1 MKKPIYIIIAVVLIG
16 GAAFTLINN
25 KKKNAEDT
33 AIVAQKNSSVAV
45 RVATVTTG
53 KLDEAFKANGNFEPI
68 QELTFS
74 AEKSGKVISVL
85 AKEGDYVSAGQTL
98 LIVRGDVINVSAQ
111 AAKAA
116 FDNSKADYARYE
128 NAFKTGGVTKQQLDQ
143 AKLALTNAE
152 ANLKQANINV
162 GDTKVKAPIS
172 GFINKKYI
180 EPGSILTGMPATA
193 LFDIVN
199 VSKLKLKV
207 TVNESQV
214 PNLKLGNNVTIGAS
228 VFPDKSFTGKITFI
242 ASKADETLNFPIE
255 IEVANNPNNEIKAGM
270 YGTAT
275 FGSNAT
281 TKQAEVKTI
290 PRAAFVGSV
299 SSNQVFVVNNNVA
312 TLKTIV
318 AGRIFGD
325 KVEILDG
332 LNDGDVVVTS
342 GQINLSDNTKVNIV
356 K

>member
-16 GAAFTLINN
+16 ATAFTLINN

-33 AIVAQKNSSVAV
+33 AIVAEKNSSIAV
-45 RVATVTTG
+45 RAATVATG
-53 KLDEAFKANGNFEPI
+53 KLDDSFKANGNFEPI

-85 AKEGDYVSAGQTL
+85 AKEGDYVNVGQTL
-98 LIVRGDVINVSAQ
+98 LIVRSDVINVNAQ
-111 AAKAA
+111 TAKAA
-116 FDNSKADYARYE
+116 YDNAKSDYDRYQ
-128 NAFKTGGVTKQQLDQ
+128 NAYNSGGVTKQQLDQ
-143 AKLALTNAE
+143 AKLALTNATN
-152 ANLKQANINV
+152 NLKQANINV
-162 GDTKVKAPIS
+162 GDTKVKAPIK
-172 GFINKKYI
+172 GYINKKYV
-180 EPGSILTGMPATA
+180 EPGSILAGMPATA

-214 PNLKLGNNVTIGAS
+214 ASLKLGNNVAISAS

-242 ASKADETLNFPIE
+242 ASKADASLNFPIE
-255 IEVANNPNNEIKAGM
+255 IEVTNNPNNEIKAGM

-275 FGSNAT
+275 FGSNAA
-281 TKQAEVKTI
+281 KQADVKTI

-299 SSNQVFVVNNNVA
+299 SSNQVFVINNNVA
-312 TLKTIV
+312 TLKKIV

-332 LNDGDVVVTS
+332 LSDGDVVVIS
-342 GQINLSDNTKVNIV
+342 GQINLNDNTKVSIV

>member
-1 MKKPIYIIIAVVLIG
+1 MKKPIYIIIAVALIG
-16 GAAFTLINN
+16 GAAYTLYNN

-33 AIVAQKNSSVAV
+33 AIVAEKNSSVAV
-45 RVATVTTG
+45 RVATVATG
-53 KLDEAFKANGNFEPI
+53 KLDDAFKANGNFEPI

-85 AKEGDYVSAGQTL
+85 VKEGDYVNVGQPL
-98 LIVRGDVINVSAQ
+98 LIVRGDVISINAQ
-111 AAKAA
+111 TAKAA
-116 FDNSKADYARYE
+116 YDNAKSDYARYE
-128 NAFKTGGVTKQQLDQ
+128 NAYQTGGVTKQQLDQ
-143 AKLALTNAE
+143 ARLALTNAE
-152 ANLKQANINV
+152 SNWKQANINV
-162 GDTKVKAPIS
+162 GDTKVKAPIK
-172 GFINKKYI
+172 GYINKKYV

-214 PNLKLGNNVTIGAS
+214 PNLKLGNTVSIAAS
-228 VFPDKSFTGKITFI
+228 VYPDKSFTGKITFI
-242 ASKADETLNFPIE
+242 ASKADESLNFPIE

-275 FGSNAT
+275 FESRTAS
-281 TKQAEVKTI
+281 QAQIKSI
-290 PRAAFVGSV
+290 PRTAFVGSV
-299 SSNQVFVVNNNVA
+299 SSNQVFVINNNVA
-312 TLKTIV
+312 TLKKIV

-325 KVEILDG
+325 KVEVLDG

>member
-33 AIVAQKNSSVAV
+33 AIVAEKNSSVAV
-45 RVATVTTG
+45 RVATVATG
-53 KLDEAFKANGNFEPI
+53 KLDDTFIANGNFEPI

-85 AKEGDYVSAGQTL
+85 AKEGDYVTVGQTL
-98 LIVRGDVINVSAQ
+98 AIVRSDVINVNAQ
-111 AAKAA
+111 TANSSYQNAA
-116 FDNSKADYARYE
+116 SDYSRYE

-143 AKLALTNAE
+143 AKLAMINAKAQLT
-152 ANLKQANINV
+152 QANINV
-162 GDTKVKAPIS
+162 GDTRIKAPIS

-180 EPGSILTGMPATA
+180 EQGSILTGMPATA

-214 PNLKLGNNVTIGAS
+214 ANLKLGNSVTIGAS

-255 IEVANNPNNEIKAGM
+255 IEIANNPNNQIKAGM

-275 FGSNAT
+275 FGANAA
-281 TKQAEVKTI
+281 KQAEIKTI
-290 PRAAFVGSV
+290 PRTAFIGSV

-312 TLKTIV
+312 TLKKIV
-318 AGRIFGD
+318 SGRIFGD

-342 GQINLSDNTKVNIV
+342 GQINLSDSTKVNIV